1 MEAIIV
7 GAMALLGTFAGHI
20 INYQKSK
27 EDREAGIAD
36 AHKAEEERWNRLND
50 RLDVIESK
58 QDDHS
63 RKLDKHNGFEGR
75 IIALEVI
82 AEWLEKEA
90 QDAKR
95 NNG

>member
-7 GAMALLGTFAGHI
+7 GGMALIGTFAGHI
-20 INYQKSK
+20 LSYQKAK
-27 EDREAGIAD
+27 EDREAGITD
-36 AHKAEEERWNRLND
+36 ARKAEEERWKRLND

-58 QDDHS
+58 QDEHS

-82 AEWLEKEA
+82 AEWMEKEI
-90 QDAKR
+90 QEK
-95 NNG
+95 NN